1 VQSRAVNWHCS
12 LHSAAV
18 ALASAPVP
26 PVLLALSGFYCEA
39 RSKSDSIWFNA
50 RQFARKLRHY
60 GAK

>member
-1 VQSRAVNWHCS
+1 